1 MNKKA
6 IYKTV
11 LIISAAV
18 FVLSAVCL
26 GFNLYNQ
33 FRAEQEYK
41 TTEAV
46 SVITT
51 QENETAVFN
60 PVPFKDLKQ
69 KNDEIYAWIKIDN
82 TKVDYPIVQHGA
94 DDTFYLNHSAVDKS
108 YLQSGAIYTEKCS
121 AKDFSDAVTLVYG
134 HNNYGDTMFTTLHH
148 FEDKV
153 FFDSNEYFY
162 VYLPQRKITYQVISA
177 FKYDDRHIL
186 NTNDFS
192 DKAQLSEFQNM
203 IMNPDSSLKNVR
215 QQFDKPVDENSRIL
229 VLSTCVTGDNSSR
242 YLICALLVHDEKTD

>member
-1 MNKKA
+1 
-6 IYKTV
+6 
-11 LIISAAV
+11 
-18 FVLSAVCL
+18 
-26 GFNLYNQ
+26 
-33 FRAEQEYK
+33 
-41 TTEAV
+41 
-46 SVITT
+46 
-51 QENETAVFN
+51 
-60 PVPFKDLKQ
+60 
-69 KNDEIYAWIKIDN
+69 
-82 TKVDYPIVQHGA
+82 
-94 DDTFYLNHSAVDKS
+94 
-108 YLQSGAIYTEKCS
+108 
-121 AKDFSDAVTLVYG
+121 
-134 HNNYGDTMFTTLHH
+134 MFTTLHH

-162 VYLPQRKITYQVISA
+162 VYLPQRKLTYQVISA

-215 QQFDKPVDENSRIL
+215 QQLDKPVDENSRIL